1 LDIYVTSTQ
10 SEAATRYLQLAP
22 YKCPYEGTKMA
33 ATKSCFI
40 RSLDGDWLQLDNCNI
55 KLEIRRRF
63 QREVARDGEGD
74 DLLDQGAESM
84 EFLLTGLIDIPT
96 FQKVQTIF
104 RSGTCWIIDPFEEKE
119 LKVCFARL
127 RFDSETDEFEFLL
140 IEDVV

>member
-1 LDIYVTSTQ
+1 M
-10 SEAATRYLQLAP
+10 AT
-22 YKCPYEGTKMA
+22 GH
-33 ATKSCFI
+33 SCFI

-55 KLEIRRRF
+55 KLEIRRRY

-84 EFLLTGLIDIPT
+84 EFTLNGHIDVPT
-96 FQKVQTIF
+96 YLKIQTIF
-104 RSGTCWIIDPFEEKE
+104 RSGTCWFIDPFEERE

-127 RFDSETDEFEFLL
+127 RFDSETNEFEFLL